1 MNEVKDMYHSLIDI
15 DLLEKGLHEKDFL
28 ANMLFVCYNE
38 VAATS
43 NLRKG
48 GAYMILVSSFFV
60 SVLAGVVT
68 HYICKW
74 LDRYFDS
81 RQ

>member
-1 MNEVKDMYHSLIDI
+1 
-15 DLLEKGLHEKDFL
+15 
-28 ANMLFVCYNE
+28 
-38 VAATS
+38 
-43 NLRKG
+43 
-48 GAYMILVSSFFV
+48 MILVSSFFV